1 MQEEDIKKIRGEKSD
16 IFLLLREK
24 KAAAGKV
31 SKNNL
36 FFSFSFLSVS
46 INII

>member
-16 IFLLLREK
+16 ILLLLREK

-31 SKNNL
+31 SENNH
-36 FFSFSFLSVS
+36 FFFSFLSVS